1 MFTTEDSN
9 IKFLK
14 IVPVS
19 LVQLRIARPVMQS
32 KWKLQFACKE
42 KVLTKVVV
50 SDVCVEVS
58 LII

>member
-19 LVQLRIARPVMQS
+19 VVQLRIARPVMQS

-50 SDVCVEVS
+50 SDVCRS
-58 LII
+58 